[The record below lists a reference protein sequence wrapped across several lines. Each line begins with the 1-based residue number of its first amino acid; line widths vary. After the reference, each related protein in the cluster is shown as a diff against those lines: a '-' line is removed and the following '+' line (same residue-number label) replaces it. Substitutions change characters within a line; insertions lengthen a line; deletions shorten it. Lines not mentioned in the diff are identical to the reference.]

1 MVYQRTRTLWGR
13 LPPSLW
19 VSGIVAF
26 AAFGLVGCK
35 VMPSPTSA
43 APIRA
48 AFYYPWFPEAWAQQG
63 QNPFTNYSP
72 TRGFY
77 STDVATLKA
86 QIADMQYGDI
96 TIGIAS
102 WFGQGSTTDKHW
114 PALISAAQGTGF
126 AWAPYYEPEGISD
139 PTPDQIT
146 SDLHYLSTQYQG
158 TNTDSGL
165 ATFSGKGMP
174 VFVYNAD
181 DLTQA
186 KGCDTVNRWTAARA
200 LLKSQYNLTV
210 YVDLKV
216 FPGYASCPGISAID
230 GWHQYGPASANQNF
244 AAAPGDGSYSISPG
258 YWKSGASYGAAPFLA
273 RDRVRWQSSVA
284 SMQASGAKWQ
294 LITTFNEWGE
304 GTAIESASGC
314 RNSAPDGTYCD
325 WSGTA
330 PSDFLADL
338 HAVPPT

>member
-1 MVYQRTRTLWGR
+1 MVYTRTLWGR
-13 LPPSLW
+13 LPRSLW

-26 AAFGLVGCK
+26 AAIGLAGCK
-35 VMPSPTSA
+35 VMPLPTSA

-48 AFYYPWFPEAWAQQG
+48 AFYYPWFPEAWVQQG

-72 TRGFY
+72 TRGSLPHRRRNREGADRRHAIRRHHDRYRVVVRAGHHDRQALARADLGCARDGDSAGPRTTSRKVSPTRRLTISLPTFTTS
-77 STDVATLKA
+77 STVPRN
-86 QIADMQYGDI
+86 QHGC
-96 TIGIAS
+96 
-102 WFGQGSTTDKHW
+102 
-114 PALISAAQGTGF
+114 
-126 AWAPYYEPEGISD
+126 
-139 PTPDQIT
+139 
-146 SDLHYLSTQYQG
+146 
-158 TNTDSGL
+158 SGL

-186 KGCDTVNRWTAARA
+186 KGCDTVIAGRCRARCRRVNTATDLRRPEGVPRLRHRARA
-200 LLKSQYNLTV
+200 CPLSTV
-210 YVDLKV
+210 
-216 FPGYASCPGISAID
+216 GINTSRR
-230 GWHQYGPASANQNF
+230 GRSRTSHRR
-244 AAAPGDGSYSISPG
+244 PGDGSYSISPG
-258 YWKSGASYGAAPFLA
+258 YWKSGAPVSDRAIPDPQPGPMAA
-273 RDRVRWQSSVA
+273 SIA
-284 SMQASGAKWQ
+284 SMDASGARWQ
-294 LITTFNEWGE
+294 LITTYNEWGE